1 MMHKTG
7 TLFDT
12 RPEHNLLGLSV
23 LAHWLVFW
31 WLLAPTD
38 FTSPPPATPSMMVAM
53 LLQTPSPQP
62 VPRVVPRPQRL
73 PTAKSQAAIHEPV
86 VDPVEVT
93 EPVQPQEPSQ
103 ENATQQAAPTLPAPI
118 LPPRFDAAYLNNPV
132 PLYPPAARRLG
143 VQGKVLLRVQV
154 SVEGRATT
162 VELFQSS
169 GSTALDQAAIS
180 AVRKWRFVP
189 AKQGAELAAA
199 WVLVPINFKLN

>member
-1 MMHKTG
+1 
-7 TLFDT
+7 
-12 RPEHNLLGLSV
+12 
-23 LAHWLVFW
+23 
-31 WLLAPTD
+31 
-38 FTSPPPATPSMMVAM
+38 
-53 LLQTPSPQP
+53 
-62 VPRVVPRPQRL
+62 
-73 PTAKSQAAIHEPV
+73 
-86 VDPVEVT
+86 VEVT